1 MRAGKRSRVSS
12 IEIANAA
19 TTTTHQ
25 GHYAWLRSPLWL
37 CLLLALGLRIWLV
50 IRTQGF
56 IDGDEA
62 VVGIQA
68 QHILRGELPVY
79 YYGQPYMGSLEAY
92 LIALIFALVGPST
105 WAMRAEPI
113 LLSLMLVWLSWRLA
127 GALADAAKLSSPARR
142 LFMTIAALFAAI
154 PPLYDAVMET
164 RTWGG
169 HIEIYVLM
177 LLLLL
182 SALRLT
188 QRWHAGATRREL
200 VLRWIGLGFL
210 VGLGLWIYPLVISA
224 ILTAILWI
232 TGYCVIEMRKGSHTK
247 QEQPHSTVPILQRLA
262 LAVVAIPA
270 AIAGFAPALIWGAS
284 HQWANITYLLSPG
297 NNDSH
302 NAQLQALYPDRLSLL
317 FGTIKLY
324 TQCVAPHVIGG
335 ALPDTRLTISLLQ
348 ASIGILFIL
357 ATSGL
362 IAISLFRSHPILA
375 RIQQM
380 ATLPTIFALA
390 TAVIFCGSSISAA
403 GLLVPCTRDEVGRYA
418 APLLLV
424 LPFFFAAILTAV
436 YLYIQERTERQAE
449 NAERANDS
457 RLRAS
462 WQPSSRL
469 VQAAL
474 AGFLVVYL
482 GAHCYAYIRARADYT
497 FQSFACAAAPLRNEP
512 IIAYMQQQ
520 HIKYAWATMWIGN
533 AIVFKTEGTILV
545 ADPRIITVGATNH
558 IPAITAAVSH
568 ADRPAV
574 LAFALHTDTH
584 PDLLKALDTM
594 GVNYQLA
601 RFPAEQGLDVL
612 VVMPDRTL
620 SPFDGNSLG
629 AWFYGC

>member
-1 MRAGKRSRVSS
+1 MRTGELSTVSP
-12 IEIANAA
+12 IETANAA
-19 TTTTHQ
+19 VKTTHQ
-25 GHYAWLRSPLWL
+25 GSYAWLRSPLWF

-113 LLSLMLVWLSWRLA
+113 LLSLALVWLSWRFA
-127 GALADAAKLSSPARR
+127 GALADAAKLSATARR

-169 HIEIYVLM
+169 HIEIYVIT

-200 VLRWIGLGFL
+200 ILRWMGFGFL
-210 VGLGLWIYPLVISA
+210 IGLGLWIYPLIISA

-232 TGYCVIEMRKGSHTK
+232 AGYCVVTIRNAHRTG
-247 QEQPHSTVPILQRLA
+247 EQHPTIPVLQRLA
-262 LAVVAIPA
+262 LSAAAIPA
-270 AIAGFAPALIWGAS
+270 ALVGFAPALIWGAT

-297 NNDSH
+297 NNGSH
-302 NAQLQALYPDRLSLL
+302 NTQLQVLYPNRLSLL

-324 TQCVAPHVIGG
+324 TECIAPHVIGG
-335 ALPDTRLTISLLQ
+335 ALPDTRITLSLLQ
-348 ASIGILFIL
+348 ASIGVLFIFAPL
-357 ATSGL
+357 SL
-362 IAISLFRSHPILA
+362 ITLSLFRPHPTLVRIRQLA
-375 RIQQM
+375 M
-380 ATLPTIFALA
+380 LPMIFAIA
-390 TAVIFCGSSISAA
+390 TAIIFCASSISAA

-418 APLLLV
+418 APLLLA
-424 LPFFFAAILTAV
+424 LPFFFATILTAA
-436 YLYIQERTERQAE
+436 YLYIQERTERQAQ
-449 NAERANDS
+449 NAQRANTQHRS
-457 RLRAS
+457 Y
-462 WQPSSRL
+462 PSPKL
-469 VQAAL
+469 FQAAL
-474 AGFLVVYL
+474 VAFLVLYL
-482 GAHCYAYIRARADYT
+482 GAQSYTYLRARADYT
-497 FQSFACAAAPLRNEP
+497 FQSFACAAAPLDDEP

-533 AIVFKTEGTILV
+533 AIVFKTEGSILV

-558 IPAITAAVSH
+558 IPAMTAAVSH
-568 ADRPAV
+568 ADRPAI
-574 LAFALHTDTH
+574 LAFALHTDAH
-584 PDLLKALDTM
+584 PDLLKALDAM
-594 GVNYQLA
+594 GVAYQLA
-601 RFPAEQGLDVL
+601 RFPAEQGLDV
-612 VVMPDRTL
+612 VVVTPDRTL
-620 SPFDGNSLG
+620 SPYDANSLG
-629 AWFYGC
+629 SWFYGC

>member
-1 MRAGKRSRVSS
+1 MRTGERSTAPPV
-12 IEIANAA
+12 EIANIA
-19 TTTTHQ
+19 TKTTHQ
-25 GHYAWLRSPLWL
+25 GRYAWLRSPLWL
-37 CLLLALGLRIWLV
+37 CLLLALGLRLWLV

-92 LIALIFALVGPST
+92 FIALIFALVGPST

-113 LLSLMLVWLSWRLA
+113 LLSLALVWLTWRLA
-127 GALADAAKLSSPARR
+127 GALADAAKLLAPARR

-169 HIEIYVLM
+169 HIEIYVIT

-200 VLRWIGLGFL
+200 LLRWAGLGFLIGLGF
-210 VGLGLWIYPLVISA
+210 WIYPLIISA

-232 TGYCVIEMRKGSHTK
+232 AGYGVVEFLKARRPNEGQQRSIA
-247 QEQPHSTVPILQRLA
+247 PVLQRFA
-262 LAVVAIPA
+262 LAVAALPA
-270 AIAGFAPALIWGAS
+270 AFVGFAPALVWGAT

-302 NAQLQALYPDRLSLL
+302 NAQLLALYPNRLSLL
-317 FGTIKLY
+317 LGTIKLY

-348 ASIGILFIL
+348 SSVGILFIL
-357 ATSGL
+357 ATCSL
-362 IAISLFRSHPILA
+362 IGVSLFRHYPVLA
-375 RIQQM
+375 SIRQL
-380 ATLPTIFALA
+380 ATLLTIFAIA

-424 LPFFFAAILTAV
+424 LPFFFATILTAA
-436 YLYIQERTERQAE
+436 YLYTQARTEQQAQ
-449 NAERANDS
+449 NGGQANS
-457 RLRAS
+457 ATQRS
-462 WQPSSRL
+462 QPSSRL
-469 VQAAL
+469 VQTGL
-474 AGFLVVYL
+474 AVFLVLYL
-482 GAHCYAYIRARADYT
+482 GAQSYTYIRARTDYT
-497 FQSFACAAAPLRNEP
+497 FQSFACAAAPLHNEP
-512 IIAYMQQQ
+512 IIDYMQQQ

-533 AIVFKTEGTILV
+533 AIVFKTGGSILV

-568 ADRPAV
+568 ANRPAV

-584 PDLLKALDTM
+584 PDLLKTLNAM
-594 GVNYQLA
+594 GITYQLA

-612 VVMPDRTL
+612 VVTPDRTL
-620 SPFDGNSLG
+620 SPFDANSLG
-629 AWFYGC
+629 SWFYGC